1 MTLYTIHNDTKVDLR
16 IEQDLQQI
24 VAELCDTISDVH
36 AVILAGGFGRGEG
49 TVVFSNGTPRPVNDY
64 DLVVVTKQSHRER
77 KRLDSLGQSMAEAL
91 GIDFV
96 DFALIA
102 LDNLRKLSPTI
113 FNFELKHGSRVVFGP
128 ESVLDLI
135 PNYQANEIPPREGMI
150 LLMNRMGDILG
161 RHHPFIKVKELT
173 SRQLEFISIPLHKA
187 LLACG
192 DSLLMMH
199 DLYHASYRKRLAT
212 LEKLKREG
220 QLSFI
225 SSRDLDLMRFAFEQ
239 KLAPEQFIFDDPPEL
254 LRELLSLYREVFLRF
269 ASHALNVE
277 CSTVSQAVRYF
288 MRSERIVR
296 ITTHQGALLRFL
308 VSTHPRQWRLLFDV
322 AYLSRESI
330 IYATLPALFFSGP
343 WGGTDSVLLALALD
357 LIHLLQGRR
366 LEGHS
371 ELTRWNAARETGFGL
386 WKALFH

>member
-1 MTLYTIHNDTKVDLR
+1 MTIYTIHNDPKVDIR

-24 VAELCDTISDVH
+24 VTELCDTFSDVY

-49 TVVFSNGTPRPVNDY
+49 TVVFTNGTPRPVNDY
-64 DLVVVTKQSHRER
+64 DLVVVTEQTYQELEPLER
-77 KRLDSLGQSMAEAL
+77 LGQSIAKVL

-102 LDNLRKLSPTI
+102 VDSLSKLSPTI

-135 PNYQANEIPPREGMI
+135 PDYQANEIPSREGMI

-161 RHHPFIKVKELT
+161 RHHPFINVKELT
-173 SRQLEFISIPLHKA
+173 SRELEFISIPLHKA

-199 DLYHASYRKRLAT
+199 DLYHASYRKRLAA
-212 LEKLKREG
+212 LEKLRREG
-220 QLSFI
+220 ELSFI
-225 SSRDLDLMRFAFEQ
+225 SSKDLNRIRFAFKQ
-239 KLAPEQFIFDDPPEL
+239 KLAPEQFVFDDPTEVLRDL
-254 LRELLSLYREVFLRF
+254 LPLYREVFLRF
-269 ASHALNVE
+269 ASHALNIE

-288 MRSERIVR
+288 MRSERNVKISA
-296 ITTHQGALLRFL
+296 HKGSLLRFL
-308 VSTHPRQWRLLFDV
+308 VSTHPRQWHLLFDV

-343 WGGTDSVLLALALD
+343 WGGTESSLLALALD
-357 LIHLLQGRR
+357 MINLLRGRR

-371 ELTRWNAARETGFGL
+371 ELSRWNAARETGFGL